1 MAKIT
6 IDTDVIVSMIVGLF
20 AIIGVIAI
28 VLLVASSYIE
38 QLPPPPLA
46 IPEVVPAEI
55 PNVVTIP
62 YPSVLTFTVLST
74 TTSNGRYQVTTTSGN
89 ILYFKDY
96 AEWYRMYPRSTYT
109 ATIIGS
115 ENGAYQVDTVTLL
128 SGSTGRYGNYYGEQ
142 NGYRYGSQNIRYVAQ
157 DLPTYWHYGN
167 KFYQCD
173 RVACDPMMR
182 KQITGEI
189 INEGRPPRPIRE

>member
-1 MAKIT
+1 MAQIT
-6 IDTDVIVSMIVGLF
+6 IDTNVIVSMIVGLF
-20 AIIGVIAI
+20 ALIGVIAMV
-28 VLLVASSYIE
+28 VLVGSYVG
-38 QLPPPPLA
+38 QLPPSPPV
-46 IPEVVPAEI
+46 ITPEVVPVEI

-128 SGSTGRYGNYYGEQ
+128 SGYYGNYYGEQ

-173 RVACDPMMR
+173 RVVCDPMMR
-182 KQITGEI
+182 KQIIGEI